1 MFYNLSKH
9 EGHCLHARYGQFTCY
24 MFLHHEYRV
33 FCQLY
38 LLLGLAVRSGHL
50 GCLLR
55 GHIYQ
60 EGLSP
65 TACITHGWCLGGI
78 QKLIIDILYFY
89 IYYIIQVLNII
100 ISLGA

>member
-9 EGHCLHARYGQFTCY
+9 AGRCLHARYGQFTRS

-50 GCLLR
+50 GSLLR

-65 TACITHGWCLGGI
+65 TACITHTAGVLGDSKTSLKI
-78 QKLIIDILYFY
+78 FCV
-89 IYYIIQVLNII
+89 YYIH
-100 ISLGA
+100 

>member
-9 EGHCLHARYGQFTCY
+9 AGHCLHTRYGQFTCS

-65 TACITHGWCLGGI
+65 TACITHTAGVLGDSKTSI
-78 QKLIIDILYFY
+78 RYFGF
-89 IYYIIQVLNII
+89 ITFIKSFKYYKY
-100 ISLGA
+100 SWY